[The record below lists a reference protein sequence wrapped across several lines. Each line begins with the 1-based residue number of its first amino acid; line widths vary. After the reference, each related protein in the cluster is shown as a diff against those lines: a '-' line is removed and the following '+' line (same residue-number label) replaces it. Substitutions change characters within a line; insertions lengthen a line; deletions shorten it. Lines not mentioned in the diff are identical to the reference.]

1 MYELKV
7 KRPCCRV
14 LGRCLAALQAAC
26 FLACSEDSSS
36 SDTIAR
42 SGTGGDTASGGAS
55 TVPSGAAGRGGSSSD
70 GSGGSAPTGG
80 LNARAGT
87 SAGGGAA
94 NGGVGGAS
102 TATAG
107 GGNASAGRAGAA
119 TGEGGTSEVAAG
131 AGQGGVSGLSGGA
144 GSAGSAGNLSGGSGG
159 SAGSAGSGGSDGK
172 VVLFDGKNLDAWQSV
187 NGGAARWQ
195 LLPDERAM
203 EVDPGAGNLITKQ
216 KFGSM
221 FLHVEYWTPAY
232 PANVTGQSRGNS
244 GIYVKRAYEFQVLDT
259 FGAPPAIDTCGAIYE
274 TSAPLVSA
282 CFGAETWNT
291 YEIEFRDST
300 WDDQSK
306 TAPAVAV
313 SVHLNGELVQE
324 NVRLTNDPT
333 RAGTAD
339 APGPQP
345 LMLQDHDAQGRVR
358 YRNIW
363 LIPR

>member
-1 MYELKV
+1 M
-7 KRPCCRV
+7 
-14 LGRCLAALQAAC
+14 
-26 FLACSEDSSS
+26 
-36 SDTIAR
+36 AR
-42 SGTGGDTASGGAS
+42 SGTGGETASGGES
-55 TVPSGAAGRGGSSSD
+55 TLPSGAAGRGGSSSD
-70 GSGGSAPTGG
+70 ASGGRAPNGG
-80 LNARAGT
+80 VNARAGT
-87 SAGGGAA
+87 SGLAAGGGAA
-94 NGGVGGAS
+94 NGGAGGAS
-102 TATAG
+102 TAG
-107 GGNASAGRAGAA
+107 GGTASAGRAGAA
-119 TGEGGTSEVAAG
+119 AGDGGTSEVSAG

-144 GSAGSAGNLSGGSGG
+144 GSAGSAGTLSGGSGG
-159 SAGSAGSGGSDGK
+159 SGGTEGK

-203 EVDPGAGNLITKQ
+203 EVDPGTGNIITKQ
-216 KFGSM
+216 EFGSM
-221 FLHVEYWTPAY
+221 FLHVEYWTPSY
-232 PANVTGQSRGNS
+232 PASVTGQSRGNS
-244 GIYVKRAYEFQVLDT
+244 GIYVKRAYEFQVLDS

-300 WDDQSK
+300 WNDQGGK
-306 TAPAVAV
+306 TGPAVAV
-313 SVHLNGELVQE
+313 SVHLNGQLVQE

-363 LIPR
+363 VIPR

>member
-1 MYELKV
+1 
-7 KRPCCRV
+7 
-14 LGRCLAALQAAC
+14 
-26 FLACSEDSSS
+26 
-36 SDTIAR
+36 
-42 SGTGGDTASGGAS
+42 
-55 TVPSGAAGRGGSSSD
+55 
-70 GSGGSAPTGG
+70 
-80 LNARAGT
+80 
-87 SAGGGAA
+87 
-94 NGGVGGAS
+94 
-102 TATAG
+102 
-107 GGNASAGRAGAA
+107 
-119 TGEGGTSEVAAG
+119 
-131 AGQGGVSGLSGGA
+131 VSGLSGGA
-144 GSAGSAGNLSGGSGG
+144 GSAGSAGNLSG
-159 SAGSAGSGGSDGK
+159 GSGGSDGK

-195 LLPDERAM
+195 LLPDELAM
-203 EVDPGAGNLITKQ
+203 EVDPGAGNIITKQ

-259 FGAPPAIDTCGAIYE
+259 FGAPPGIDTCGAIYE

-291 YEIEFRDST
+291 YEIEFKDST
-300 WDDQSK
+300 WNDQGSK

-313 SVHLNGELVQE
+313 SVHLNGQLVQE

-363 LIPR
+363 VIPR

>member
-1 MYELKV
+1 MDEPTV
-7 KRPCCRV
+7 KYSNRI

-42 SGTGGDTASGGAS
+42 SGAGGETASGGAS

-70 GSGGSAPTGG
+70 ASGGSAPNGG
-80 LNARAGT
+80 VDARAGT
-87 SAGGGAA
+87 SGLAAEGGAGNGGAGGASSE
-94 NGGVGGAS
+94 GGGGAS
-102 TATAG
+102 TG
-107 GGNASAGRAGAA
+107 GAGAA
-119 TGEGGTSEVAAG
+119 TGGGGTSEVAAG
-131 AGQGGVSGLSGGA
+131 AGQGGASGLSGGA
-144 GSAGSAGNLSGGSGG
+144 GSAGSASTVSGGTG
-159 SAGSAGSGGSDGK
+159 GSGGSDGK

-195 LLPDERAM
+195 LLPDELAM
-203 EVDPGAGNLITKQ
+203 EVDPGAGNIITKQ

-282 CFGAETWNT
+282 CSGAETWNT
-291 YEIEFRDST
+291 YEIEFKDST
-300 WDDQSK
+300 WNDQSK

-313 SVHLNGELVQE
+313 SVHLNGQLVQE

-363 LIPR
+363 VIPR

>member
-1 MYELKV
+1 V
-7 KRPCCRV
+7 KPSYRR
-14 LGRCLAALQAAC
+14 LGRYLAALQAAC
-26 FLACSEDSSS
+26 LLACSEDSSS
-36 SDTIAR
+36 SDTLAS
-42 SGTGGDTASGGAS
+42 SGAGGETTSGGAS
-55 TVPSGAAGRGGSSSD
+55 AVSGGADGRGGSSSEP
-70 GSGGSAPTGG
+70 SGGRAPNGG
-80 LNARAGT
+80 ANASGAAT
-87 SAGGGAA
+87 GGAA
-94 NGGVGGAS
+94 GSGASSAGAGGAGITGGVGAS
-102 TATAG
+102 G
-107 GGNASAGRAGAA
+107 GRAGA
-119 TGEGGTSEVAAG
+119 TSGGGGTSAG
-131 AGQGGVSGLSGGA
+131 AGQGGGSGLSGGA
-144 GSAGSAGNLSGGSGG
+144 GSAGSAGTPSGGSGG
-159 SAGSAGSGGSDGK
+159 SNGK

-195 LLPDERAM
+195 LLSDELAM
-203 EVDPGAGNLITKQ
+203 EVDPGTGNIITKQ

-232 PANVTGQSRGNS
+232 PASVTGQSRGNS
-244 GIYVKRAYEFQVLDT
+244 GIYVKRAYEFQVLDS

-300 WDDQSK
+300 WNDQGTK

-324 NVRLTNDPT
+324 EVRLTNDPT

-363 LIPR
+363 VIPR